1 VRARAEITVPGRIS
15 DAEALWY
22 DLSRWPSFIDGFH
35 HARDHAGWPET
46 GTLVWD
52 STPGG
57 RGRVVETVERY
68 EARVGQ
74 TVAVEDEKIT
84 GRQSIAFE
92 ALENERVRVTLL
104 LEYSLKQ
111 NQAGPLMTAVDWLF
125 IRPRQR
131 ESLVRTLNRF
141 SREVV
146 ADQQL

>member
-1 VRARAEITVPGRIS
+1 VPGRIS

-35 HARDHAGWPET
+35 HAASDTGGWPES
-46 GTLVWD
+46 GSLSWD
-52 STPGG
+52 SVPGG
-57 RGRVVETVERY
+57 RGRVVETVELF

-84 GRQSIAFE
+84 GRQTVGFV
-92 ALENERVRVTLL
+92 ALPEGRVRVTLL
-104 LEYSLKQ
+104 LEYKLKQ
-111 NQAGPLMTAVDWLF
+111 NQAGPLMTVVDWLF

-131 ESLVRTLNRF
+131 EALVRTLNRF

-146 ADQQL
+146 SDRAAQAN

>member
-1 VRARAEITVPGRIS
+1 MPGRIS

-22 DLSRWPSFIDGFH
+22 DLSRWPTTIDGFH
-35 HARDHAGWPET
+35 HVASRDEGWPES
-46 GTLVWD
+46 GSLVWD
-52 STPGG
+52 SVPGG
-57 RGRVVETVERY
+57 RGRVIEKVERY

-74 TVAVEDEKIT
+74 TAAVEDEKIT
-84 GRQSIAFE
+84 GRQTVAFQ

-104 LEYSLKQ
+104 LEYKLKQ
-111 NQAGPLMTAVDWLF
+111 NPAGPLMTVVDWFF

-146 ADQQL
+146 AEREMAGGGP